1 MRPQGIDLRHSVA
14 AHPLACSGSA
24 EHGLRPQQAKLQVGV
39 CWFIEVLVR
48 DSAEPSA
55 QCDLAGASRMAA
67 TFA

>member
-1 MRPQGIDLRHSVA
+1 LTPDFDVLATHAMVA
-14 AHPLACSGSA
+14 LSP
-24 EHGLRPQQAKLQVGV
+24 RQRYPQQAKLQVGV

-55 QCDLAGASRMAA
+55 QCDLAGASRMAT